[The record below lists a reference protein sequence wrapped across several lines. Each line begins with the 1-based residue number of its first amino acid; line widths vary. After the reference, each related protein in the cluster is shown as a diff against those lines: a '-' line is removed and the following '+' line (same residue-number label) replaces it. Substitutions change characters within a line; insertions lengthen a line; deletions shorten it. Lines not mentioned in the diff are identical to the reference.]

1 MKKLTFKHQLLM
13 FVGSTWL
20 LMGCTNAEYDFN
32 KVDYTLGF
40 GGNEITLP
48 SNNSTA
54 EIQLD
59 DLLKIGNSDLL
70 KIDENT
76 GDYLLNKKPDQA
88 IAPVKVNINPITI
101 AADNHL
107 GLSYDINLPADIP
120 SQFIGQ
126 RIKLP
131 YSTTIYGQEI
141 NIPVISAGGDI
152 SLLDY
157 EFDAPAEIKS
167 LDYVDLGLNGQGAD
181 LVLNLSIPSS
191 INKLQSLRVDMPDAL
206 VMTCETLPDNFD
218 SEKNVLELKDFEIG
232 GSLSIKFNVTRIK
245 NDGVSVKLENG
256 KFQIK
261 AKIALSIEISELTIP
276 SSSTMQVS
284 GDAYFSDFI
293 ISGGRG
299 VFDPEIKLDDIGS
312 VRINSIPEFL
322 TAKEVVADIDNPQI
336 WLTITSTMPL
346 GGTILAQLASDTYTT
361 PIQLSPI
368 WVSASTDGNTPAV
381 TSVLICRHRPDNLP
395 DNYQVIENDNLS
407 KLIETLREGMQIR
420 FTVNNVKAS
429 SDPAVVMLGHQ
440 YQLTPEYE
448 FSCPLAFGENAVV
461 VYSDEEKDW
470 HKDIDMLQLSDGAY
484 VHLDANAVNKIPAD
498 LQLSII
504 PLGLNGKELPE
515 NILKV
520 ELIRDQVSGTTG
532 EAVSSPIE
540 AKISGDI
547 SQLDGVIFKLT
558 AKSNAALRGVTLNRK
573 KQTLQ
578 LKDLK
583 VKIVGKVI
591 YDAN

>member
-20 LMGCTNAEYDFN
+20 FMGCTNAEYDFN

-48 SNNSTA
+48 SNNSTS

-76 GDYLLNKKPDQA
+76 GDYLLNKKPDQT

-107 GLSYDINLPADIP
+107 GLSYDVNLPGNIP

-167 LDYVDLGLNGQGAD
+167 LDYIDLGLNGQGAD
-181 LVLNLSIPSS
+181 LVLNLTIPSS
-191 INKLQSLRVDMPDAL
+191 INKLQNLRVDLPDAL
-206 VMTCETLPDNFD
+206 VMTCETMPDNFD
-218 SEKNVLELKDFEIG
+218 SQNNVLELKDFAVS
-232 GSLSIKFNVTRIK
+232 GSLSVKFNVTRIK
-245 NDGVSVKLENG
+245 NDGTSVKLENG

-293 ISGGRG
+293 ISAGRG
-299 VFDPEIKLDDIGS
+299 VFDPEIKLDDFGS
-312 VRINSIPEFL
+312 VRISSIPEFL

-336 WLTITSTMPL
+336 WLSITSTMPL

-368 WVSASTDGNTPAV
+368 QVSASADGNTPAV

-407 KLIETLREGMQIR
+407 KLIETLREGMLIH
-420 FTVNNVKAS
+420 FTVTSVKAS

-484 VHLDANAVNKIPAD
+484 VHLDATAVNKIPAD

-515 NILKV
+515 NIIKV

-558 AKSNAALRGVTLNRK
+558 AKSNSTLRGVTLNRK

-578 LKDLK
+578 LKDLT